1 MARILIAEDVPDI
14 RELISLTLTHSG
26 FEVICAADG
35 VEAIEAANAHDF
47 DLILL
52 DVLMPRMTGYE
63 ACRKLRSRDE
73 TKDIPIIFLSAKGQE
88 SEVQAGKDAGADDY
102 IIKPFAP
109 AELTQKVRESLRF
122 RGNRRG
128 S

>member
-1 MARILIAEDVPDI
+1 MIRILVAEDVPDI

-26 FEVICAADG
+26 FEVICVADG
-35 VEAIEAANAHDF
+35 VEAVEATNKYEF

-63 ACRKLRSRDE
+63 ACRRLRSQEE
-73 TKDIPIIFLSAKGQE
+73 TKNIPIIFLSAKGQE
-88 SEVQAGKDAGADDY
+88 SEVRAGKEAGADDY
-102 IIKPFAP
+102 IIKPFGP
-109 AELTQKVRESLRF
+109 AQLASKVHQSLRL
-122 RGNRRG
+122 RQNQGD

>member
-1 MARILIAEDVPDI
+1 MTRILVAEDVLDI
-14 RELISLTLTHSG
+14 RELISLTLRHSG

-35 VEAIEAANAHDF
+35 VEAVEAANVHDI

-63 ACRKLRSRDE
+63 ACRKLRGQEATRN
-73 TKDIPIIFLSAKGQE
+73 IPIIFLSAKGQE
-88 SEVQAGKDAGADDY
+88 SEVRAGKEAGADDY

-109 AELTQKVRESLRF
+109 AELTQKVRESLRL
-122 RGNRRG
+122 RENQDD

>member
-1 MARILIAEDVPDI
+1 MARILVAEDVPDI

-35 VEAIEAANAHDF
+35 VEAIEAANVHDF

-63 ACRKLRSRDE
+63 ACRKLRGRDE

-109 AELTQKVRESLRF
+109 AELTQKVQESLRS

-128 S
+128 P

>member
-1 MARILIAEDVPDI
+1 MTRILVAEDVPDI
-14 RELISLTLTHSG
+14 RELISLTLTHNG

-35 VEAIEAANAHDF
+35 VEAVEAASEYEF

-63 ACRKLRSRDE
+63 ACRKLRSQEE
-73 TKDIPIIFLSAKGQE
+73 TKNIPIIFLSAKGQE
-88 SEVQAGKDAGADDY
+88 SEVRAGKEAGADDY

-109 AELTQKVRESLRF
+109 AQLAGKVQESLRL
-122 RGNRRG
+122 RENQGE